1 MERRVDSDMTQISDG
16 SPPQP
21 TAQASSN
28 LKVLDQSLAKGVA
41 WTAGAKWSSQFLSWA
56 SLIIVARLLSP
67 ADFGLVG
74 MATLYLGLVTL
85 FSEFGVGTAVLVL
98 RNLNEEQIGQLNSV
112 SLLVGFGCFL
122 VSCGLARPL
131 GVFFRAP
138 KLPAVVVAMSATFI
152 ILGLRS
158 VPYSLLQRD
167 MRFKLLSVLE
177 TGQSICQAL
186 TTLLL
191 AFLGLGYWSL
201 VVGNIAGS
209 ALLTVTTALYC
220 RHGFT
225 VPRLASIRHALR
237 FSSHILVSRLCWYAY
252 SNADFLMA
260 GRILGPAPLGEYT
273 LGWNLATAP
282 IEKVSGVIVRVTPAF
297 FAAVQDEHAALRR
310 YLRVLTEAIGIATF
324 PATFGLALVA
334 HEFVP
339 LALGEK
345 WDGAIVPLQLLAF
358 YASFRVIVTLLP
370 QVLNVVGET
379 RFGMRNA
386 IATAIIMPTA
396 FYIGSRWGTTGIAAA
411 WIITYPVVVIPLYWR
426 TLSKIGLGVR
436 EYMEGVVPP
445 LNGSIAMAVA
455 VEAVKWSLPHRWPL
469 MPSLILEVAAG
480 ATAYVVVMLGV
491 YRSRMRALWQL
502 ANNLLRRKS

>member
-1 MERRVDSDMTQISDG
+1 MTQITDRT
-16 SPPQP
+16 P
-21 TAQASSN
+21 TQTTAPASSN
-28 LKVLDQSLAKGVA
+28 LKMLDRSLARGVA
-41 WTAGAKWSSQFLSWA
+41 WTAGAKWSSQLLSWA

-85 FSEFGVGTAVLVL
+85 LSEFGVGTAVLVL
-98 RNLNEEQIGQLNSV
+98 RDLKEEQIGQLNCV
-112 SLLVGFGCFL
+112 SLLIGFGCFL
-122 VSCGLARPL
+122 ASCGLSRPL
-131 GVFFRAP
+131 GVFFHAP
-138 KLPAVVVAMSATFI
+138 KLPAVVVAMSTMFI

-186 TTLLL
+186 STLVL

-209 ALLTVTTALYC
+209 ALLTITTAFYC
-220 RHGFT
+220 RHGFA
-225 VPRLASIRHALR
+225 VPRPASIWHALR

-252 SNADFLMA
+252 SNADFLVA
-260 GRILGPAPLGEYT
+260 GRVLGPAPLGEYT
-273 LGWNLATAP
+273 FGWNLATAP
-282 IEKVSGVIVRVTPAF
+282 IEKVSGVVVRVTPAF

-310 YLRVLTEAIGIATF
+310 YLRVLTEVLGIVTF

-339 LALGEK
+339 LALGRK
-345 WDGAIVPLQLLAF
+345 WSGAIVPLELLAF

-436 EYMEGVVPP
+436 EYMQGVVPP

-455 VEAVKWSLPHRWPL
+455 VEAVKWSMHRGWPL
-469 MPSLILEVAAG
+469 MPRLMLEIVAG
-480 ATAYVVVMLGV
+480 GLAYVAVMLGV
-491 YRSRMRALWQL
+491 YRSRMLALWQL
-502 ANNLLRRKS
+502 TNSLLRRKS